1 MRYNHSVDKLGGRS
15 MSIYKDG
22 IEEEVIRAFYELYN
36 LIEVI
41 LKYKTKE
48 SLTLKESFIL
58 ETTKRLTQT
67 DDNITSNLA
76 DILQITNASTSI
88 AVSAL
93 EKKGFLQKVPSKDD
107 RRVYHI
113 VLTKKAEFILQKQS
127 EYRVRAIKELME
139 NLNLVEKST
148 LTSVMKKLRQFI
160 KKDSERIK
168 KDKNPIISKD

>member
-1 MRYNHSVDKLGGRS
+1 MAL
-15 MSIYKDG
+15 YKEG
-22 IEEEVIRAFYELYN
+22 IEDEVIRAFYELYN

-58 ETTKRLTQT
+58 EATKRLSLTN
-67 DDNITSNLA
+67 DNITSNLA

-93 EKKGFLQKVPSKDD
+93 EKKGFLEKIHSKDD
-107 RRVYHI
+107 RRVFHI
-113 VLTKKAEFILQKQS
+113 VLTKKAEFIMQKQS
-127 EYRVRAIKELME
+127 EFRQRAIKELME
-139 NLNLVEKST
+139 SLNVVEKAT

-168 KDKNPIISKD
+168 KDKTPIITKD